1 MVAYELLNRKVFKF
15 NTTNIY
21 KTLFD
26 RNIKRLFKELI

>member
-1 MVAYELLNRKVFKF
+1 MVAKIILNRKVFKF

-21 KTLFD
+21 RTLFD